1 MARPTKWIQLFH
13 EFIQPLRIFSRE
25 ISTADEGGVPLDLW
39 DSQLRFLQELAAGLE
54 EGVRFFLCLKSR
66 QLGITTV
73 SLVID
78 VFWCAMFPGTRG
90 ALVTDTESNRD
101 TNRAIIEG
109 YIKSFPKNYFGA
121 SFSIVKANRN
131 FIQFSN
137 GSMLTFLVAGT
148 KKKGVSWAE
157 GKGYSFAHLTEVSKY
172 GDPAAL
178 SSFMESLAQKNPDRL
193 FIIESTANGYNHFR
207 NMWFESKRDSITQ
220 RSFFIGWWA
229 SNVNFID
236 RQDKRFAQY
245 GMHPASGA
253 ERERVKLVREMYNH
267 IITPEQLAWIRWK
280 ESDQTQDQAILQQ
293 NQPWIE
299 QDAFIQSGYSFFQIR
314 VLNEEI
320 KHMDAVADE
329 ADANGTVSEYHYQA
343 YRYELGNDFWA
354 MKLERLD
361 TDEPGNAGRVELKIW
376 EEPKPEGK
384 YVLGFDPAYGR
395 NEHKDRSAITVWR
408 CFSDK
413 MVQVAEFASNMVEVK
428 QASWAMAHL
437 AGAYADCVVNI
448 ELTGPGRIVMN
459 EWDNLRNQ
467 LKSDAYASIVKERE
481 WDDALDT
488 ARYYLYKKQDS
499 GGSGS
504 GAKNFETN
512 WRTKQE
518 IMHQL
523 RGAYMT
529 KELHIRS
536 KRLLEEMMIV
546 VQDKNEI
553 GAPESTSE
561 TCKDD
566 RVFATA
572 LSVRAWIDWR
582 RPAMIAENETYE
594 RMMQLETDGPGS
606 VGRELNDIV
615 YRFFKR
621 QDEYAEMEP
630 PRGPPW
636 KTSRGLI

>member
-1 MARPTKWIQLFH
+1 MAPRPTKWIQLFH
-13 EFIQPLRIFSRE
+13 EFIKPLRIFSKE
-25 ISTADEGGVPLDLW
+25 VLSSDDGGVPLDLW
-39 DSQLRFLQELAAGLE
+39 ESQIRFLRELATGLE
-54 EGVRFFLCLKSR
+54 QGVRLFVCLKSR
-66 QLGITTV
+66 QLGVTTV

-78 VFWCAMFPGTRG
+78 VFWCAMYPGTRG

-101 TNRAIIEG
+101 ANRSIIEG
-109 YIKSFPKNYFGA
+109 YIKSFPTSYFGE
-121 SFSIVKANRN
+121 SFKVVKSNRS

-172 GDPAAL
+172 GDPGAL

-207 NMWFESKRDSITQ
+207 NIWFEAKRDAATQ
-220 RSFFIGWWA
+220 HPFFIGWWA
-229 SNVNFID
+229 SDVNFID
-236 RQDKRFAQY
+236 RNDKRFAQY
-245 GMHPASGA
+245 GLHAASGE
-253 ERERVKLVREMYNH
+253 ERERVKLVREQYNH

-280 ESDQTQDQAILQQ
+280 EADQTQDQHILQQ

-299 QDAFIQSGYSFFQIR
+299 QDAFIQSGYSFFQTR
-314 VLNEEI
+314 VLNMDI
-320 KHMDAVADE
+320 QHIDAVADE
-329 ADANGTVSEYHYQA
+329 ADAAGVLSEYHYKA

-354 MKLERLD
+354 MKLAPEDDDPSRI
-361 TDEPGNAGRVELKIW
+361 ELKIW

-384 YVLGFDPAYGR
+384 YVIGFDPAYGR

-408 CFSDK
+408 CFSNK

-428 QASWAMAHL
+428 QAAWAMAHL
-437 AGAYADCVVNI
+437 AGAYADSIVNV

-467 LKSDAYASIVKERE
+467 LKSEAYASFVKERR
-481 WDDALDT
+481 WDDALDN
-488 ARYYLYKKQDS
+488 ARWYLYKKQDS
-499 GGSGS
+499 AGAGG

-536 KRLLEEMMIV
+536 KRLLEEMFVV
-546 VQDKNEI
+546 VQDGNEI
-553 GAPESTSE
+553 GAPESVSE
-561 TCKDD
+561 SCKDD

-572 LSVRAWIDWR
+572 LAVRAWIDWR
-582 RPAMIAENETYE
+582 KPSMIAENETYE
-594 RMMQLETDGPGS
+594 RMMAEENDPPNSTARQLEG
-606 VGRELNDIV
+606 VV

-621 QDEYAEMEP
+621 QEEYAEMEP
-630 PRGPPW
+630 PRGPAW
-636 KTSRGLI
+636 KISRGLQ